1 VVPRVIS
8 PLQRRYCV
16 KTALGKGLDALIP
29 DKGENIIQIEV
40 SRILPGKQQPRKVFN
55 EISLNELSAS
65 IKEKGVLQ
73 PILVSRSGDGSFN
86 LIAGER
92 RWRASVQAGLK
103 KIPAIV
109 KNVDSR
115 DSLEMAL
122 IENIQREQ
130 LNPIETAEGFN
141 RLLQE
146 FSLTQ
151 EELADKVGKERATVA
166 NYLRLLKLP
175 GEIKDMI
182 YTGKLSMGHARA
194 LLGIEGRLSQV
205 EAARKVIR
213 NGLSVR
219 DAELMAKKSIKPVK
233 IRAEKD
239 PQIASLEEK
248 LIRNL
253 GTKVHIIQKNKK
265 KGKIEIEYYSLEEL
279 NRLLDML
286 LQ

>member
-1 VVPRVIS
+1 
-8 PLQRRYCV
+8 V

-29 DKGENIIQIEV
+29 EKGENIIQIEV
-40 SRILPGKQQPRKVFN
+40 DRILPGKEQPRKVFN
-55 EISLNELSAS
+55 EIALKELSAS

-73 PILVSRSGDGSFN
+73 PVLVSRTGDGSFN

-92 RWRASVQAGLK
+92 RWRASVLAGLK
-103 KIPAIV
+103 KIPAII

-115 DSLEMAL
+115 DSLELAL
-122 IENIQREQ
+122 IENIQREE

-141 RLLQE
+141 RLMQE

-166 NYLRLLKLP
+166 NYLRLLRLP
-175 GEIKDMI
+175 SEIKDMI
-182 YTGKLSMGHARA
+182 YTSKLSMGHARA
-194 LLGIEGRLSQV
+194 LLAVEGRINQI
-205 EAARKVIR
+205 EAARKIIR

-219 DAELMAKKSIKPVK
+219 EAELLAKKSVK
-233 IRAEKD
+233 TDKITQGKD

-248 LIRNL
+248 LIRQL

-265 KGKIEIEYYSLEEL
+265 KGKIEIEYYSLEEFD
-279 NRLLDML
+279 RLLDILM
-286 LQ
+286 Q